1 MQVHGLQ
8 FPLGAVQE
16 DLGHVGSPPGLLM
29 FPFLLGP
36 SRMEEG
42 FAFSVQTH
50 NSRLPLMLERNQR

>member
-1 MQVHGLQ
+1 MEVQGLQ
-8 FPLGAVQE
+8 FPLRAIQE
-16 DLGHVGSPPGLLM
+16 DLDHVGSLRSLLM
-29 FPFLLGP
+29 FPFLLVP